1 MAEDLQPIWLRK
13 AFMLPVSYEKGS
25 YGSNTKRRRANSAA
39 FKFTNTS
46 PGGSFPINMLPQ
58 YTRYCDIRQ
67 PGRGRSYEDRFLG
80 MGRYYSEAHDDTK
93 QEIHMSFGV
102 PRFSSWSSFFTNFY
116 DRSAASMANTGA
128 GTGLWYN
135 LGNAAGLLVS
145 LPAQPFILGLTGTMN
160 VISFLTKS
168 QPSKWF
174 YFKPTMH
181 TYWSSVNT
189 LANEFAIGLGITPWF
204 WANESSPGTDP
215 GQLRVTADSTMP
227 GAQGT
232 LQDMK
237 ELHRIFPQLFRPD
250 GGVDVMAL
258 AGRAQRMADASNR
271 EFKAMAEKAR
281 SIEELRNSTE
291 KAMSQAV
298 VDPNPGQDARAYYLD
313 YLKKDKKGSGS
324 KDETGVIDNDFFSS
338 WSDLTHMYKYIVGA
352 QHDGAQFVTLRADY
366 NGEVSESFTN
376 STKDVGVIQ
385 TLNTKVSEGRNK
397 AFEFMGGNIT
407 EGLGAVTGGLLDF
420 ATGALDSVNLGG
432 LAVLTGSAFVDV
444 PEYWD
449 TAMASLPTAQ
459 YTIPLIT
466 PYGNV
471 ISRFLNIYLPLAMIL
486 PMGLPRSAGRSAYT
500 APFIVQL
507 FHKGRVQ
514 RQLGIVD
521 SIQIRRGTGNVGFN
535 ANHDMLGCE
544 VTIGIKDL
552 SKIMHIPIKGGFASP
567 SWIGTGAKWATATA
581 AEAVG
586 GEAGLGAALAV
597 TDGAVW
603 DEQSLFNDYVATL
616 CSQSYSDLYYAGKR
630 LNLNITRSVQA
641 FKSWRSPA
649 NFASWILDG
658 DVARTLSAF
667 TITTDRF

>member
-13 AFMLPVSYEKGS
+13 AFMLPVSYDPKS
-25 YGSNTKRRRANSAA
+25 YGSATKRRGALSAA
-39 FKFTNTS
+39 FKYTNTS

-67 PGRGRSYEDRFLG
+67 PGRGRSWENRHLG

-93 QEIHMSFGV
+93 QELQMAFGV
-102 PRFSSWSSFFTNFY
+102 PRFSSWTGFFTNFY
-116 DRSAASMANTGA
+116 DRSAASMANTGS

-135 LGNAAGLLVS
+135 LGNAAGLLVT
-145 LPAQPFILGLTGTMN
+145 LPAQPFILGLTGTMR

-204 WANESSPGTDP
+204 WAQQSSNDDP
-215 GQLRVTADSTMP
+215 GKKVLTVDENMP
-227 GAQGT
+227 GGSGT
-232 LQDMK
+232 ATDMK
-237 ELHRIFPQLFRPD
+237 AMHRIFPTLFRED

-258 AGRAQRMADASNR
+258 AGRAQRMADASQKS
-271 EFKAMAEKAR
+271 FKAMAEKATTVT
-281 SIEELRNSTE
+281 ELREATE
-291 KAMSQAV
+291 KAMQEAV
-298 VDPNPGQDARAYYLD
+298 LDPNPGIDSRQYFLD
-313 YLKKDKKGSGS
+313 YLKQDKKANQD
-324 KDETGVIDNDFFSS
+324 KTGVIDNDVFSS

-352 QHDGAQFVTLRADY
+352 QHDGQQFVTLRADY
-366 NGEVSESFTN
+366 NGEISESFSNT
-376 STKDVGVIQ
+376 TKDVGVVQ
-385 TLNTKVSEGRNK
+385 TLNTKVGEGREAQFN
-397 AFEFMGGNIT
+397 FMGGNIV
-407 EGLGAVTGGLLDF
+407 EGAGAAASALTDF
-420 ATGALDSVNLGG
+420 VTGALDSVNLGG
-432 LAVLTGSAFVDV
+432 LAALTGSAFIDV

-449 TAMASLPTAQ
+449 AAMATLPTAS

-471 ISRFLNIYLPLAMIL
+471 LSRFLNIYLPLAMIL

-500 APFIVQL
+500 APFICQI

-521 SIQIRRGTGNVGFN
+521 SIQIRRGTGNVGWN
-535 ANHDMLGCE
+535 ADHDMLGCE
-544 VTIGIKDL
+544 VTIGVKDL
-552 SKIMHIPIKGGFASP
+552 SKLMHIPIKGGFASP
-567 SWIGTGAKWATATA
+567 SWIGTAAKWATASA
-581 AEAVG
+581 AEAAA
-586 GEAGLGAALAV
+586 GEAGLGAALAL

-616 CSQSYSDLYYAGKR
+616 CSQSWSDLYYAGKR
-630 LNLNITRSVQA
+630 LNLNLTRTVQD
-641 FKSWRSPA
+641 FKSWRSPS
-649 NFASWILDG
+649 NFASWVLDG
-658 DVARTLSAF
+658 DVARILSAF
-667 TITTDRF
+667 VQTTDRF

>member
-13 AFMLPVSYEKGS
+13 AFMLPVSYDKKS
-25 YGSNTKRRRANSAA
+25 YGSGAKRRGANSAA

-58 YTRYCDIRQ
+58 YTRYADIRV
-67 PGRGRSYEDRFLG
+67 PGRGRGHGDRFLG

-102 PRFSSWSSFFTNFY
+102 PRFSSWTSFFTNFF
-116 DRSAASMANTGA
+116 DRSAAAMANTGA

-145 LPAQPFILGLTGTMN
+145 LPAQPFILGVTGTMR

-204 WANESSPGTDP
+204 WAKEDDQLATPGEK
-215 GQLRVTADSTMP
+215 VTPATLADI
-227 GAQGT
+227 
-232 LQDMK
+232 
-237 ELHRIFPQLFRPD
+237 HRIFPTLFRED
-250 GGVDVMAL
+250 GGIDVMAL
-258 AGRAQRMADASNR
+258 SGRAQRMSDASQKST
-271 EFKAMAEKAR
+271 KALMEKAKT
-281 SIEELRNSTE
+281 IEELNAATE
-291 KAMSQAV
+291 KAMAQPV
-298 VDPNPGQDARAYYLD
+298 EDPNPGIDSRQYF
-313 YLKKDKKGSGS
+313 LKYVDTVDKKATQ
-324 KDETGVIDNDFFSS
+324 DETGIIDNEFFSS
-338 WSDLTHMYKYIVGA
+338 WSDLQHMYKYVVGA
-352 QHDGAQFVTLRADY
+352 QHDGQQFVTLRADY
-366 NGEVSESFTN
+366 NGEVSESFSN
-376 STKDVGVIQ
+376 STKEVGVVQ
-385 TLNTKVSEGRNK
+385 TLNTKVNEGRTA
-397 AFEFMGGNIT
+397 AFDFMGGNVT
-407 EGLGAVTGGLLDF
+407 EGVGAMTGMVADF
-420 ATGALDSVNLGG
+420 VTGALDAVNLGG
-432 LAVLTGSAFVDV
+432 LSILTGSAFVDV

-449 TAMASLPTAQ
+449 SAMASLPTAQ

-500 APFIVQL
+500 APFIVQM
-507 FHKGRVQ
+507 FHKGRVH

-521 SIQIRRGTGNVGFN
+521 SIQIRRGTGNVGWN

-544 VTIGIKDL
+544 VTIGVKDL
-552 SKIMHIPIKGGFASP
+552 SKVMHIPIKGGFASP
-567 SWIGTGAKWATATA
+567 SWIGTGARWATATA
-581 AEAVG
+581 AEGIANAAGGNGDAAV
-586 GEAGLGAALAV
+586 GAALAL

-616 CSQSYSDLYYAGKR
+616 CSQSWSDLYYAGKR
-630 LNLNITRSVQA
+630 LNLNLTRTVQS
-641 FKSWRSPA
+641 FKSWRSPS

-658 DVARTLSAF
+658 EIARTLSAF
-667 TITTDRF
+667 VQTTTRF

>member
-13 AFMLPVSYEKGS
+13 AFMLPVSYDKRS
-25 YGSNTKRRRANSAA
+25 YGSGAKRRGANSAA

-58 YTRYCDIRQ
+58 YTRYADIRV
-67 PGRGRSYEDRFLG
+67 PSRGRSHSDRFLG

-102 PRFSSWSSFFTNFY
+102 PRFSSWTSFFTNFY
-116 DRSAASMANTGA
+116 DRSAAAMANTGA

-145 LPAQPFILGLTGTMN
+145 LPAQPFILGLTGTMR
-160 VISFLTKS
+160 VINFLTQS

-204 WANESSPGTDP
+204 WAKEDDQLATPGEK
-215 GQLRVTADSTMP
+215 VTKADLAEIS
-227 GAQGT
+227 
-232 LQDMK
+232 
-237 ELHRIFPQLFRPD
+237 RIFPTLFRPD

-258 AGRAQRMADASNR
+258 SGRAQRMSDASQKST
-271 EFKAMAEKAR
+271 KALMEKAR
-281 SIEELRNSTE
+281 TIDELNAATE
-291 KAMSQAV
+291 KAMSQPV
-298 VDPNPGQDARAYYLD
+298 EDPNPGIDARTYFLNYVD
-313 YLKKDKKGSGS
+313 TIDKKASE
-324 KDETGVIDNDFFSS
+324 DPTGIIDNEFFSS
-338 WSDLTHMYKYIVGA
+338 WSDLQHMYKYIVGA
-352 QHDGAQFVTLRADY
+352 QHDGQQFVTLRADY
-366 NGEVSESFTN
+366 NGEVSESFSN
-376 STKDVGVIQ
+376 STKEVGVVQ
-385 TLNTKVSEGRNK
+385 TLNTKVNEGRSA
-397 AFEFMGGNIT
+397 AFNFMGGNIT
-407 EGLGAVTGGLLDF
+407 EGVGAMTGMIADF
-420 ATGALDSVNLGG
+420 VTGALDSVNLGG
-432 LAVLTGSAFVDV
+432 LSVLTGSAFVDV

-449 TAMASLPTAQ
+449 SAMASLPTAQ

-486 PMGLPRSAGRSAYT
+486 PMGLPRSAGRSSYT
-500 APFIVQL
+500 APFLVQM

-521 SIQIRRGTGNVGFN
+521 SIQIRRGTGNVGWN
-535 ANHDMLGCE
+535 ANHEMLGCE
-544 VTIGIKDL
+544 VTIGVKDL

-567 SWIGTGAKWATATA
+567 SWIGTGARWATATG
-581 AEAVG
+581 AEAVVSAAG
-586 GEAGLGAALAV
+586 GNGDAGIGAALAL

-616 CSQSYSDLYYAGKR
+616 CSQSWSDLYYAGKR
-630 LNLNITRSVQA
+630 LNLNLTRTVQS
-641 FKSWRSPA
+641 FKSWRSPS
-649 NFASWILDG
+649 NFASWVLDG

-667 TITTDRF
+667 VQTTSRF

>member
-13 AFMLPVSYEKGS
+13 AFMLPVSYDKNS
-25 YGSNTKRRRANSAA
+25 YGSGAKRRGANSAA

-58 YTRYCDIRQ
+58 YTRYADIRV
-67 PGRGRSYEDRFLG
+67 PSRGRSHGDRFLG

-93 QEIHMSFGV
+93 QEITMCFGV
-102 PRFSSWSSFFTNFY
+102 PRFSSWTSFFSNFY
-116 DRSAASMANTGA
+116 DRSAASLANTGA

-145 LPAQPFILGLTGTMN
+145 LPAQPFILGITGTMR
-160 VISFLTKS
+160 VIDFLTKS

-204 WANESSPGTDP
+204 WEKEDDALATPGEK
-215 GQLRVTADSTMP
+215 VTKADL
-227 GAQGT
+227 A
-232 LQDMK
+232 
-237 ELHRIFPQLFRPD
+237 EIHRIFPTLFRED
-250 GGVDVMAL
+250 GGVDVMSL
-258 AGRAQRMADASNR
+258 SGRAQRMSDASQ
-271 EFKAMAEKAR
+271 KATKALLEKAR
-281 SIEELRNSTE
+281 TIDELNAATE
-291 KAMSQAV
+291 KAMSQPV
-298 VDPNPGQDARAYYLD
+298 EDPNPGIDAREYFLKYVDTVDKKATQDA
-313 YLKKDKKGSGS
+313 
-324 KDETGVIDNDFFSS
+324 TGIVDNEFFSS
-338 WSDLTHMYKYIVGA
+338 WSDLQHMYKYVVGA
-352 QHDGAQFVTLRADY
+352 QHDGQQFVTLRADY
-366 NGEVSESFTN
+366 NGEVSESFSN
-376 STKDVGVIQ
+376 STKEVGVVQ
-385 TLNTKVSEGRNK
+385 TLNTKVNEGRTA
-397 AFEFMGGNIT
+397 AFNFMGGNVT
-407 EGLGAVTGGLLDF
+407 EGVGAMTGMVADF
-420 ATGALDSVNLGG
+420 VTGALDAVNLGG
-432 LAVLTGSAFVDV
+432 LSILTGSAFVDV

-449 TAMASLPTAQ
+449 SAMASLPTAQ

-500 APFIVQL
+500 APFIVQM

-521 SIQIRRGTGNVGFN
+521 SIQIRRGTGNVGWN
-535 ANHDMLGCE
+535 ANHEMLGCE

-552 SKIMHIPIKGGFASP
+552 SKVMHIPIKGGFASP
-567 SWIGTGAKWATATA
+567 SWIGTGARWATASA
-581 AEAVG
+581 AEAVSG
-586 GEAGLGAALAV
+586 DAGLGTALAL

-616 CSQSYSDLYYAGKR
+616 CSQSWSDLYYAGKR
-630 LNLNITRSVQA
+630 LNLNLTRTVQS
-641 FKSWRSPA
+641 FKSWRSPS
-649 NFASWILDG
+649 NFASWVLDG

-667 TITTDRF
+667 VQTTSRF

>member
-13 AFMLPVSYEKGS
+13 AFMLPVSYDKQS
-25 YGSNTKRRRANSAA
+25 YGSGARRRGANSAA

-58 YTRYCDIRQ
+58 YTRYADIRV
-67 PGRGRSYEDRFLG
+67 PGRGRDYGDRFLG
-80 MGRYYSEAHDDTK
+80 QGRYYSEAHDDTK
-93 QEIHMSFGV
+93 QELHMAFGV
-102 PRFSSWSSFFTNFY
+102 PRFSSWTSFFTNFY
-116 DRSAASMANTGA
+116 DRSAASLANTGA

-145 LPAQPFILGLTGTMN
+145 LPMQPFILGLTGAMR

-204 WANESSPGTDP
+204 WAKQDDPLATPGEA
-215 GQLRVTADSTMP
+215 VTKADL
-227 GAQGT
+227 A
-232 LQDMK
+232 
-237 ELHRIFPQLFRPD
+237 EIHRIFPTLFRED
-250 GGVDVMAL
+250 GGIDVMAL
-258 AGRAQRMADASNR
+258 SGRAQRMSDASQKATKAMMEKARTIEELNAATQ
-271 EFKAMAEKAR
+271 KAMAAPVE
-281 SIEELRNSTE
+281 
-291 KAMSQAV
+291 
-298 VDPNPGQDARAYYLD
+298 DPTPGMDAREYF
-313 YLKKDKKGSGS
+313 LKYVDTIDKKATE
-324 KDETGVIDNDFFSS
+324 DETGIIDNEFFSS
-338 WSDLTHMYKYIVGA
+338 WSDLQHMYKYVVGA
-352 QHDGAQFVTLRADY
+352 QHDGQQFVTLRADY
-366 NGEVSESFTN
+366 NGEVSESFSN
-376 STKDVGVIQ
+376 STRDVGVVQ
-385 TLNTKVSEGRNK
+385 TLNTKVNEGRTAN
-397 AFEFMGGNIT
+397 FNFMGGNVT
-407 EGLGAVTGGLLDF
+407 EGVGKMTGMIADF
-420 ATGALDSVNLGG
+420 VTGALDSVNMGG
-432 LAVLTGSAFVDV
+432 LAALTGSAFVDV

-449 TAMASLPTAQ
+449 SAMASLPTAQ

-500 APFIVQL
+500 APFLVQM

-521 SIQIRRGTGNVGFN
+521 SIQIRRGTGNVGWN
-535 ANHDMLGCE
+535 ANHEMLGCE
-544 VTIGIKDL
+544 VTIGVKDL

-581 AEAVG
+581 AEAIVG
-586 GEAGLGAALAV
+586 AAGGNGDSGIGAALAL

-616 CSQSYSDLYYAGKR
+616 CSQSWGDLYYAGKR
-630 LNLNITRSVQA
+630 LNLNMTRTVQS
-641 FKSWRSPA
+641 FKSWRSPS

-667 TITTDRF
+667 VQTTSRF

>member
-13 AFMLPVSYEKGS
+13 AFMLPVSYDQKS
-25 YGSNTKRRRANSAA
+25 YGSNTLRRRANSAA

-80 MGRYYSEAHDDTK
+80 QGRYFSEAHDDTK
-93 QEIHMSFGV
+93 QELHMAFGV
-102 PRFSSWSSFFTNFY
+102 PRFSSWAGFFTNFY
-116 DRSAASMANTGA
+116 DRSAASLANTGA

-145 LPAQPFILGLTGTMN
+145 LPAQPFILGLTGTSR

-181 TYWSSVNT
+181 TYWSAVNT

-204 WANESSPGTDP
+204 WANESPEGTDP
-215 GQLRVTADSTMP
+215 GQKRVTADENMP

-237 ELHRIFPQLFRPD
+237 ELHRIFPTLFRKD

-258 AGRAQRMADASNR
+258 AGRAQRMADHSQKQ
-271 EFKAMAEKAR
+271 FKAMAEKAR
-281 SIEELRNSTE
+281 TVAELRAATE
-291 KAMSQAV
+291 KAMSEAV
-298 VDPNPGQDARAYYLD
+298 IDPTPGIDAREYF
-313 YLKKDKKGSGS
+313 LKYVDQTDKKPSG
-324 KDETGVIDNDFFSS
+324 DETGVIDNEFFSS
-338 WSDLTHMYKYIVGA
+338 WSDLTHMYSYIVGA
-352 QHDGAQFVTLRADY
+352 QHDGQQFITLRADY
-366 NGEVSESFTN
+366 NGEVSESFSN
-376 STKDVGVIQ
+376 STKDVGVVQ
-385 TLNTKVSEGRNK
+385 TLNTKVGEGR
-397 AFEFMGGNIT
+397 AASFDFMGGNVT
-407 EGLGAVTGGLLDF
+407 EGAGLATGMVLDF
-420 ATGALDSVNLGG
+420 VTGALDSVNLGG

-444 PEYWD
+444 PEYWES
-449 TAMASLPTAQ
+449 AMASLPSAQ

-471 ISRFLNIYLPLAMIL
+471 ISRFLNLYIPLSMIL

-521 SIQIRRGTGNVGFN
+521 SIQIRRGTGNVGWN
-535 ANHDMLGCE
+535 TNHDMLGCE
-544 VTIGIKDL
+544 VTIGVKDL

-567 SWIGTGAKWATATA
+567 SWIGTGARWATASA
-581 AEAVG
+581 AEAVAG
-586 GEAGLGAALAV
+586 DAGLGAALAF

-616 CSQSYSDLYYAGKR
+616 CSQSWSNLYYAGKR
-630 LNLNITRSVQA
+630 LNLNITRQVQA
-641 FKSWRSPA
+641 FKSWRSPS
-649 NFASWILDG
+649 NFLSWVLDG
-658 DVARTLSAF
+658 DIARTLSAF
-667 TITTDRF
+667 VQTTDRF

>member
-13 AFMLPVSYEKGS
+13 AFMLPVSYDKNS
-25 YGSNTKRRRANSAA
+25 YGSGAKRRGANSAA

-58 YTRYCDIRQ
+58 YTRYADIRV
-67 PGRGRSYEDRFLG
+67 PGRGRSYGDRFLG

-102 PRFSSWSSFFTNFY
+102 PRFSSWTSFFTNFY
-116 DRSAASMANTGA
+116 DRSAASLANTGA

-145 LPAQPFILGLTGTMN
+145 LPAQPFILGLTGTMR

-204 WANESSPGTDP
+204 WEKQDDQLADP
-215 GQLRVTADSTMP
+215 GQKVTKADLAEIS
-227 GAQGT
+227 
-232 LQDMK
+232 
-237 ELHRIFPQLFRPD
+237 RIFPTLFRPD
-250 GGVDVMAL
+250 GGIDVMAL
-258 AGRAQRMADASNR
+258 SGRAQRMSDSSQQAT
-271 EFKAMAEKAR
+271 KAMMEKAKT
-281 SIEELRNSTE
+281 IEELTAITE
-291 KAMSQAV
+291 KAMAMPV
-298 VDPNPGQDARAYYLD
+298 EDPSPGMDAREYF
-313 YLKKDKKGSGS
+313 LKYVDTIDKKATQ
-324 KDETGVIDNDFFSS
+324 DETGIIDNEFFSS
-338 WSDLTHMYKYIVGA
+338 WSDLQDMYKYVVGA
-352 QHDGAQFVTLRADY
+352 QHDGQQFVTLRADY
-366 NGEVSESFTN
+366 NGEVSESFSN
-376 STKDVGVIQ
+376 STKEVGVVQ
-385 TLNTKVSEGRNK
+385 TLNTKVNEGRTA
-397 AFEFMGGNIT
+397 AFNFMGGNIT
-407 EGLGAVTGGLLDF
+407 EGMGAMTGAIADF
-420 ATGALDSVNLGG
+420 VTGALDSVNLGG

-449 TAMASLPTAQ
+449 SAMASLPTAQ

-471 ISRFLNIYLPLAMIL
+471 VSRFLNIYLPLAMIL
-486 PMGLPRSAGRSAYT
+486 PMGLPRSAGRSSYT
-500 APFIVQL
+500 APFIVQM

-521 SIQIRRGTGNVGFN
+521 SIQIRRGTGNVGWN

-552 SKIMHIPIKGGFASP
+552 SKVMHIPIKGGFASP
-567 SWIGTGAKWATATA
+567 SWIGTGARWATASA

-586 GEAGLGAALAV
+586 GEAGLGTALAL

-616 CSQSYSDLYYAGKR
+616 CSQSWSDLYYAGKR
-630 LNLNITRSVQA
+630 LNLNLTRTVQS
-641 FKSWRSPA
+641 FKSWRSPS
-649 NFASWILDG
+649 NFASWVLDG
-658 DVARTLSAF
+658 DIARTLSAF
-667 TITTDRF
+667 VQTTSRF

>member
-1 MAEDLQPIWLRK
+1 MATDLQPIWLRK
-13 AFMLPVSYEKGS
+13 AFMLPVSNESSS
-25 YGSNTKRRRANSAA
+25 YGSNSKRRLANSAA

-67 PGRGRSYEDRFLG
+67 PGRGRSWEDRFLG
-80 MGRYYSEAHDDTK
+80 QGRYYSEAHDDTK
-93 QEIHMSFGV
+93 QELHMAFGV
-102 PRFSSWSSFFTNFY
+102 PRFSSWAGFFTNFY

-128 GTGLWYN
+128 GTGAWYN
-135 LGNAAGLLVS
+135 LGNAAGLLVT
-145 LPAQPFILGLTGTMN
+145 LPVQPFILGLTGTAN

-181 TYWSSVNT
+181 TYWSAVNT

-204 WANESSPGTDP
+204 WESSDNQLTDP
-215 GQLRVTADSTMP
+215 GNKVTKSDLA
-227 GAQGT
+227 
-232 LQDMK
+232 
-237 ELHRIFPQLFRPD
+237 ELHRIFPTLFRAD

-258 AGRAQRMADASNR
+258 CGRAQRMADNSQR

-281 SIEELRNSTE
+281 TVEELRAATE
-291 KAMSQAV
+291 KAMQQAV
-298 VDPNPGQDARAYYLD
+298 VDPNPGQDARSYFLKYLEQ
-313 YLKKDKKGSGS
+313 DKKPSN
-324 KDETGVIDNDFFSS
+324 DETGIVDNDFFSS

-352 QHDGAQFVTLRADY
+352 QHDGQQFVTLRADY
-366 NGEVSESFTN
+366 NGEVSESFSN
-376 STKDVGVIQ
+376 STKDVGVVQ
-385 TLNTKVSEGRNK
+385 TLNTKVGEGRT
-397 AFEFMGGNIT
+397 ASFDFMGGNVT
-407 EGLGAVTGGLLDF
+407 EGAGAVVGAIADTL
-420 ATGALDSVNLGG
+420 AGALDSVNLGG
-432 LAVLTGSAFVDV
+432 LAALTGSAFVDV

-449 TAMASLPTAQ
+449 TSMASLPTAQ

-500 APFIVQL
+500 APFIVQM

-567 SWIGTGAKWATATA
+567 SWLGTGAKWATATA
-581 AEAVG
+581 GESIG
-586 GEAGLGAALAV
+586 GALGNADAGLGTALAL
-597 TDGAVW
+597 TSGAVW

-616 CSQSYSDLYYAGKR
+616 CSQSWSDLYYAGKR
-630 LNLNITRSVQA
+630 LNLNITRTVQS
-641 FKSWRSPA
+641 FKSWRSPS
-649 NFASWILDG
+649 NFMSWVLDG
-658 DVARTLSAF
+658 DVARTMSAF
-667 TITTDRF
+667 VQTTDRF

>member
-13 AFMLPVSYEKGS
+13 AFMLPVSYDKNN
-25 YGSNTKRRRANSAA
+25 YGSGAKRRGANSAA

-58 YTRYCDIRQ
+58 YTRYADIRV
-67 PGRGRSYEDRFLG
+67 PGRGRSHGDRFLG

-102 PRFSSWSSFFTNFY
+102 PRFSSWTSFFTNFY

-128 GTGLWYN
+128 GSGLWYN

-145 LPAQPFILGLTGTMN
+145 LPMQPFILGLTGTMR

-204 WANESSPGTDP
+204 WAKEDDPLATPGET
-215 GQLRVTADSTMP
+215 VTKADL
-227 GAQGT
+227 A
-232 LQDMK
+232 
-237 ELHRIFPQLFRPD
+237 EIHRIFPTLFRED
-250 GGVDVMAL
+250 GGIDVMAL
-258 AGRAQRMADASNR
+258 SGRAQRMSDASQKSTKALMEKARTIDELNAATQ
-271 EFKAMAEKAR
+271 KAMAMP
-281 SIEELRNSTE
+281 IE
-291 KAMSQAV
+291 
-298 VDPNPGQDARAYYLD
+298 DPDPGMDARKYF
-313 YLKKDKKGSGS
+313 LKYVDTIDKKATQ
-324 KDETGVIDNDFFSS
+324 DETGIVDNEFFSS
-338 WSDLTHMYKYIVGA
+338 WSDLQHMYKYVVGA
-352 QHDGAQFVTLRADY
+352 QHDGQQFVTLRADY
-366 NGEVSESFTN
+366 NGEVSESFSN
-376 STKDVGVIQ
+376 STKDVGVVQ
-385 TLNTKVSEGRNK
+385 TLNTKVNEGRTA
-397 AFEFMGGNIT
+397 AFNFMGGNIT
-407 EGLGAVTGGLLDF
+407 EGVGAMTGMIADF
-420 ATGALDSVNLGG
+420 VTGALDSVNLGG
-432 LAVLTGSAFVDV
+432 LSILTGSAFVDV

-449 TAMASLPTAQ
+449 SAMASLPTAQ

-500 APFIVQL
+500 APFLVQM

-521 SIQIRRGTGNVGFN
+521 SIQIRRGTGNVGWN
-535 ANHDMLGCE
+535 ANHEMLGCE
-544 VTIGIKDL
+544 VTIGVKDL
-552 SKIMHIPIKGGFASP
+552 SKIMHIPIKGGFASS

-581 AEAVG
+581 AEAAG
-586 GEAGLGAALAV
+586 GDAALGAALAV

-616 CSQSYSDLYYAGKR
+616 CSQSWSDLYYAGKR
-630 LNLNITRSVQA
+630 LNLNLTRTVQS
-641 FKSWRSPA
+641 FKSWRSPS
-649 NFASWILDG
+649 NFASWVLDG

-667 TITTDRF
+667 VQTTSRF

>member
-1 MAEDLQPIWLRK
+1 MAEDLKPIWLRK
-13 AFMLPVSYEKGS
+13 AFMLPVSFDPKS
-25 YGSNTKRRRANSAA
+25 YGSDTKRRGALSAA

-67 PGRGRSYEDRFLG
+67 PGRGRTHEDRFLG

-102 PRFSSWSSFFTNFY
+102 PRFSSWAGFFTNFY
-116 DRSAASMANTGA
+116 DRSAASMANTGT

-145 LPAQPFILGLTGTMN
+145 LPVQPFILGLTGTSRVM
-160 VISFLTKS
+160 SFLTKS

-181 TYWSSVNT
+181 TYWSAVNT

-204 WANESSPGTDP
+204 WAQEDNAMEDP
-215 GQLRVTADSTMP
+215 GQRVGPADM
-227 GAQGT
+227 A
-232 LQDMK
+232 
-237 ELHRIFPQLFRPD
+237 EIHRIFPTLFRPD
-250 GGVDVMAL
+250 GGIDVMSL
-258 AGRAQRMADASNR
+258 AGRAQRMADNSAKQ
-271 EFKAMAEKAR
+271 FKSMAEKAR
-281 SIEELRNSTE
+281 TIEELQAATE
-291 KAMSQAV
+291 QAMRQAV
-298 VDPNPGQDARAYYLD
+298 EDPNPGQDARQYFLD
-313 YLKKDKKGSGS
+313 YIAKDKKPSN
-324 KDETGVIDNDFFSS
+324 DQTGIVDNEIFSS
-338 WSDLTHMYKYIVGA
+338 WSDLSGMYDYIVGA
-352 QHDGAQFVTLRADY
+352 QHDSMQFVTLRADY
-366 NGEVSESFTN
+366 NGEVSESFSS
-376 STKDVGVIQ
+376 STKDVGVVQ
-385 TLNTKVSEGRNK
+385 TLNTKVTEGREMQFN
-397 AFEFMGGNIT
+397 FMGGNVV
-407 EGLGAVTGGLLDF
+407 EGAGAVASALTDF
-420 ATGALDSVNLGG
+420 VAGALDSVNLGG
-432 LAVLTGSAFVDV
+432 LAALTGSAFVDV

-449 TAMASLPTAQ
+449 ASMASLPTAQ

-500 APFIVQL
+500 APFIVQM

-521 SIQIRRGTGNVGFN
+521 SIQIRRGTGNVGWN
-535 ANHDMLGCE
+535 ADHDMLGCE
-544 VTIGIKDL
+544 VTIGVKDL
-552 SKIMHIPIKGGFASP
+552 SKLMHIPIKGGFASP
-567 SWIGTGAKWATATA
+567 SWIGTGARWATATA
-581 AEAVG
+581 AEAAG
-586 GEAGLGAALAV
+586 GEAGLGAALAL

-616 CSQSYSDLYYAGKR
+616 CSQSWADLYYAGKR
-630 LNLNITRSVQA
+630 LNLNMTRTVQA
-641 FKSWRSPA
+641 FKSWRSPS
-649 NFASWILDG
+649 NFMSWVLDG

-667 TITTDRF
+667 TITTARF

>member
-13 AFMLPVSYEKGS
+13 AFMLPVSYDPKS
-25 YGSNTKRRRANSAA
+25 YGSATKRRGALSAA
-39 FKFTNTS
+39 FKYTNTS

-67 PGRGRSYEDRFLG
+67 PGRGRSHEDRFLG

-93 QEIHMSFGV
+93 QEIIMSFGV
-102 PRFSSWSSFFTNFY
+102 PRFSSWTGFFTNFY
-116 DRSAASMANTGA
+116 DRSAAAMANTGA

-145 LPAQPFILGLTGTMN
+145 LPAQPFILGLTGTMR

-204 WANESSPGTDP
+204 WANASSNDDP
-215 GQLRVTADSTMP
+215 GKKITQVDDTMP
-227 GAQGT
+227 GPDATQ
-232 LQDMK
+232 QDMR
-237 ELHRIFPQLFRPD
+237 EIHRIFPQLFRPD
-250 GGVDVMAL
+250 GGIDVMAL
-258 AGRAQRMADASNR
+258 AGRAQRMADQSQKS
-271 EFKAMAEKAR
+271 FKAMAEKATTV
-281 SIEELRNSTE
+281 EELREATE
-291 KAMSQAV
+291 KAMSEAV
-298 VDPNPGQDARAYYLD
+298 TDPNPGMDAREYFLK
-313 YLKKDKKGSGS
+313 YLKKDKKPSQD
-324 KDETGVIDNDFFSS
+324 KTGVVDNEFFSS
-338 WSDLTHMYKYIVGA
+338 WSDLSHMYKYIVSA
-352 QHDGAQFVTLRADY
+352 QHDGMQFVTLRADY

-376 STKDVGVIQ
+376 TTKDVGVVQ
-385 TLNTKVSEGRNK
+385 TLNQKVGEGRNMQ
-397 AFEFMGGNIT
+397 FNYMGGNVV
-407 EGLGAVTGGLLDF
+407 EGAGEVASSLLDF
-420 ATGALDSVNLGG
+420 VTGALDSVNLGG
-432 LAVLTGSAFVDV
+432 LAALTGSAFIDV

-449 TAMASLPTAQ
+449 AAMASLPTAQ

-471 ISRFLNIYLPLAMIL
+471 ISRFINIYLPLAMIL

-500 APFIVQL
+500 APFICQM

-521 SIQIRRGTGNVGFN
+521 SIQIRRGTGNVGWN
-535 ANHDMLGCE
+535 ADHDMLGCE

-552 SKIMHIPIKGGFASP
+552 SKLMHIPIKGGFASP
-567 SWIGTGAKWATATA
+567 SWIGTAARWATASA
-581 AEAVG
+581 AEAAA
-586 GEAGLGAALAV
+586 GEAGLGAALAL
-597 TDGAVW
+597 TDGTVW

-616 CSQSYSDLYYAGKR
+616 CSQSWADLYYAGKR
-630 LNLNITRSVQA
+630 LNLNLTRSVQA
-641 FKSWRSPA
+641 FKSWRSPS
-649 NFASWILDG
+649 NFMSWVLDG
-658 DVARTLSAF
+658 EVARTLSAF
-667 TITTDRF
+667 VQTTDRF

>member
-13 AFMLPVSYEKGS
+13 AFMLPVSYDKNS
-25 YGSNTKRRRANSAA
+25 YGSGAKRRGANSAA

-58 YTRYCDIRQ
+58 YTRYADIRV
-67 PGRGRSYEDRFLG
+67 PGRGRGHGDRFLG

-93 QEIHMSFGV
+93 QELHLAFGV
-102 PRFSSWSSFFTNFY
+102 PRFSSWTSFFTNFY
-116 DRSAASMANTGA
+116 DRSAAALANTGA

-145 LPAQPFILGLTGTMN
+145 LPAQPFILGLTGTMR

-204 WANESSPGTDP
+204 WAKEDDQMATPGE
-215 GQLRVTADSTMP
+215 QVTKADL
-227 GAQGT
+227 A
-232 LQDMK
+232 
-237 ELHRIFPQLFRPD
+237 EIHRIFPTLFRED

-258 AGRAQRMADASNR
+258 SGRAQRMSDASQ
-271 EFKAMAEKAR
+271 KATKALMEKAKT
-281 SIEELRNSTE
+281 IEELRAATE
-291 KAMSQAV
+291 KAMAAPV
-298 VDPNPGQDARAYYLD
+298 EDPNPGIDARAYF
-313 YLKKDKKGSGS
+313 LKYVDTIDQKATQ
-324 KDETGVIDNDFFSS
+324 DETGIIDNEFFSS
-338 WSDLTHMYKYIVGA
+338 WSDLQHMYKYVVGA
-352 QHDGAQFVTLRADY
+352 QHDGQQFVTLRADY
-366 NGEVSESFTN
+366 NGEVSESFSN
-376 STKDVGVIQ
+376 STKEVGVVQ
-385 TLNTKVSEGRNK
+385 TLNTKVNEGRTA
-397 AFEFMGGNIT
+397 AFNFMGGNIT
-407 EGLGAVTGGLLDF
+407 EGVGAMTGMIADF
-420 ATGALDSVNLGG
+420 VTGALDSVNLGG
-432 LAVLTGSAFVDV
+432 LSVLTGSAFVDV

-449 TAMASLPTAQ
+449 SAMASLPTAQ

-500 APFIVQL
+500 APFLVQM

-521 SIQIRRGTGNVGFN
+521 SIQIRRGTGNVGWN

-552 SKIMHIPIKGGFASP
+552 SKVMHIPIKGGFASP
-567 SWIGTGAKWATATA
+567 SWIGTGARWATATA
-581 AEAVG
+581 AEAV
-586 GEAGLGAALAV
+586 AGDAGIGTALAL

-616 CSQSYSDLYYAGKR
+616 CSQSWSDLYYAGKR
-630 LNLNITRSVQA
+630 LNLNLTRTVQS
-641 FKSWRSPA
+641 FKSWRSPS

-658 DVARTLSAF
+658 EIARTLSAF
-667 TITTDRF
+667 VQTTSRF